1 MKAMKQTIHANSN
14 STDDKIVVT
23 VIELPSGD
31 RMAVELST
39 VKALRLVAELV
50 DATNRVLENQEV

>member
-1 MKAMKQTIHANSN
+1 MKQTIHANSN

>member
-1 MKAMKQTIHANSN
+1 MKAMKQTIHAISH

-23 VIELPSGD
+23 VIELHGT
-31 RMAVELST
+31 RMTVELST